1 MSLPLPRR
9 RARPRARAG
18 CRPRLEALED
28 RATPATITWVNP
40 AGGPWDVPA
49 NWDLGRTPQPDD
61 DVVIGRLNFGAVV
74 DHAGGDDTVRSV
86 SSPFDV
92 GTLAV
97 TDLSSLTVTGSVNVP
112 TLSADTGGAVT
123 ANNTGTLNINLRAEA
138 GGAIHLPALTGY
150 NATVFT
156 RIEAI
161 GPGGLIDLPA
171 LTSLMATTGDPVPG
185 EVRLDLIADQGGTV
199 SLPALTSV
207 RGHPPDYFVGYTA
220 LRASNGGTFV
230 LDTSDPVTFAAA
242 GSLDVDPGAAVE
254 AGAIVVSELGDVTVG
269 GSLAATSV
277 LVRDSSVTVS
287 GSLDVSGAY
296 TAVRGTTTLEGGTV
310 TAGDLFDNQV
320 GSVYGSGVI
329 NGDVRNAGLLS
340 AGALTINGDYTQTA
354 GGTQYVF
361 IGGLQAGSQY
371 SQLVVH
377 GLATLDGTL
386 DVQLINGFRP
396 QPGDQFQVLLFGEGR
411 GTFAHQTG
419 ASASFTFVYVFGGG
433 YTLPPGLTLV
443 AN

>member
-1 MSLPLPRR
+1 V
-9 RARPRARAG
+9 
-18 CRPRLEALED
+18 LEG
-28 RATPATITWVNP
+28 RTTPATITWVNP
-40 AGGPWDVPA
+40 GGGLWDVAA

-61 DVVIGRLNFGAVV
+61 DVVIGGLDFGAAVR
-74 DHAGGDDTVRSV
+74 HASGDDTVQSV
-86 SSPFDV
+86 SSPFDLS
-92 GTLAV
+92 TLAV
-97 TDLSSLTVTGSVNVP
+97 TDQSSLTVTGSVNIP
-112 TLSADTGGAVT
+112 TLLAATGGAVT

-138 GGAIHLPALTGY
+138 GGAIHFPALTGY

-161 GPGGLIDLPA
+161 GPGSQIDLPA

-185 EVRLDLIADQGGTV
+185 EVRLDLVADQGGTV
-199 SLPALTSV
+199 NLPALTSV

-254 AGAIVVSELGDVTVG
+254 AGPLVVSELGDITVG

-277 LVRDSSVTVS
+277 QVCDSSVTVS
-287 GSLDVSGAY
+287 GSLDVRGAY
-296 TAVRGTTTLEGGTV
+296 TAVGSTTTLEGGTV
-310 TAGDLFDNQV
+310 TVGDLFDNQV
-320 GSVYGSGVI
+320 GSVFGSGVI
-329 NGDVRNAGLLS
+329 NGAVHNAGSLS
-340 AGALTINGDYTQTA
+340 VSALTINGDYTQTA
-354 GGTQYVF
+354 GGTLHLF

-371 SQLVVH
+371 SQLVVN